1 MLGKPGHRRCDT
13 RVGSVALRLFACHSM
28 LNVTTSRVFFS
39 AGQRACRPGEGVEA
53 RSATSWQNSNPRV
66 VQPRGMTT
74 AWTNDWTIDAA
85 WVMGWSAVLAALDV
99 VATRRGP
106 ARWYILHAIA
116 NVGITLTSIGGMLHA
131 WRDAWQC
138 IVHMMHDA
146 WQGMVRV
153 VARCVV
159 WCTLHGIA
167 ALYVADT
174 FASFADPIHSMEPM
188 TVSPSGRLRS
198 PHPMRMIMALHLY
211 HMVAFKCS
219 GAGYFC
225 FCLSE
230 T

>member
-1 MLGKPGHRRCDT
+1 
-13 RVGSVALRLFACHSM
+13 
-28 LNVTTSRVFFS
+28 
-39 AGQRACRPGEGVEA
+39 
-53 RSATSWQNSNPRV
+53 
-66 VQPRGMTT
+66 MTT